1 MKPME
6 KNIIVTDNKGKRL
19 GLTYS
24 KRAKGLVKSGRAE
37 FISENEIRLSDQSS
51 YNIVSVPVITEV
63 NKMSEFDKKSSIP
76 EEENKIFF
84 NAREWSVCND
94 AAASKCERT
103 FVTDFE
109 KNLSEA
115 YCIGDKTQNTSV
127 IGTKQLILSKNT
139 KYTFYF
145 WVKLERNIKYDAI
158 CQLQIIYNNDFDN
171 KRVYVLS
178 NSNIRPAKITDGW
191 QLYEIPFVTE
201 DNEYTQLRFSV
212 KSAICT
218 IIPGKDARSY
228 ASLPDDDDYDQAD
241 AENPDDDSTSDSSNA
256 FKNISN
262 TFKDF
267 FGQFDPNNK
276 QSADKNPDKD
286 KSTETKSDPFAAFNS
301 FAEKLKKDVQR
312 EVNKNIRND
321 IYTDIKAMKDDIVNE
336 IKNTFNNGNKQ

>member
-1 MKPME
+1 MK

-37 FISENEIRLSDQSS
+37 FINENEIKLSDKPV
-51 YNIVSVPVITEV
+51 YNTASVPKITEG
-63 NKMSEFDKKSSIP
+63 NKMSEFDKKSSAPVI
-76 EEENKIFF
+76 ENKIIF
-84 NAREWSVCND
+84 NAREWSVCSD

-115 YCIGDKTQNTSV
+115 YCIGDKTQNISV
-127 IGTKQLILSKNT
+127 IGTKQLILTKNT
-139 KYTFYF
+139 KYIFYF
-145 WVKLERNIKYDAI
+145 WIKLERNIKYDAI

-178 NSNIRPAKITDGW
+178 NNNIRPSKTTDGW

-218 IIPGKDARSY
+218 IIPGKDAKSY
-228 ASLPDDDDYDQAD
+228 ASLPDDDFYDDTD
-241 AENPDDDSTSDSSNA
+241 AESTDEESSCDSPNA

-267 FGQFDPNNK
+267 FGQFDPGNN
-276 QSADKNPDKD
+276 QSSEKNPDKNT
-286 KSTETKSDPFAAFNS
+286 STGSKSDPFAAFNS
-301 FAEKLKKDVQR
+301 FARQLKKDVQK

-321 IYTDIKAMKDDIVNE
+321 IYSDIKAMKDDIVNE

>member
-1 MKPME
+1 ME
-6 KNIIVTDNKGKRL
+6 KNIIVTDNNGKRL

-37 FISENEIRLSDQSS
+37 FINENEIRLSDKQV
-51 YNIVSVPVITEV
+51 YDPMTVPEITEV
-63 NKMSEFDKKSSIP
+63 NKMSEFDKKDSTS
-76 EEENKIFF
+76 ENRIFF
-84 NAREWSVCND
+84 NAREWSVCSD
-94 AAASKCERT
+94 AAASKSERT

-109 KNLSEA
+109 ENLSEA
-115 YCIGDKTQNTSV
+115 YCIGDKTQNLSV

-139 KYTFYF
+139 KYVFYF
-145 WVKLERNIKYDAI
+145 WLKIERNIKYDAI

-178 NSNIRPAKITDGW
+178 NSNIRPSKTTGGW

-218 IIPGKDARSY
+218 IIPGKEARSY
-228 ASLPDDDDYDQAD
+228 ASLPDDDVYEDAD
-241 AENPDDDSTSDSSNA
+241 NENIDEETTSDSSNA

-267 FGQFDPNNK
+267 FGQFDPNNN
-276 QSADKNPDKD
+276 QSSEKKSDKNT
-286 KSTETKSDPFAAFNS
+286 STETKNDPFAAFNS
-301 FAEKLKKDVQR
+301 FAQQLKRDIQR

-336 IKNTFNNGNKQ
+336 IKNTFNNGNK